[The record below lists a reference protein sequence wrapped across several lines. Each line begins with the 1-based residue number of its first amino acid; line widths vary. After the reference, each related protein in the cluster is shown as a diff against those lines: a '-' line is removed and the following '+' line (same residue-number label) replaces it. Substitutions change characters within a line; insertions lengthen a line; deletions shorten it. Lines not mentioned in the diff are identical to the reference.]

1 MKRVKIKSLV
11 SKIGA
16 FFFQRKIHM
25 NDKNTASQ
33 ASMDVEE

>member
-1 MKRVKIKSLV
+1 MKKVKIKSLV

-16 FFFQRKIHM
+16 FFFQRKTYM
-25 NDKNTASQ
+25 NDKNTPSQ